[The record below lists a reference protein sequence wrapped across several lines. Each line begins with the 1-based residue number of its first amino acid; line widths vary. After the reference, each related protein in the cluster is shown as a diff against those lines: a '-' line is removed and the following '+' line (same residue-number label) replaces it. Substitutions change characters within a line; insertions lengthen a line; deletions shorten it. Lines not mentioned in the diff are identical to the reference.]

1 MHEDQNLALRTV
13 CGWCK
18 PLSFRSSFH
27 QPAEDM
33 SYYKSCLLSALEAPE
48 LCPDVSGKQDP
59 PDTCE
64 PQTSAADKLPPGRGG
79 CNPWQCGAQLSD
91 RFQTRRWLF
100 CSISGAAPSVLQAPG
115 SSCCQQTLG
124 REKRNRS
131 QHIACFPLH
140 HRKMKVECWAR
151 TGSQPQTHK
160 MSTLPVAFDFCIK
173 VSVPGHN
180 HKVIS
185 IPLPS
190 RARSDHTQEATEA
203 DAPWHQ

>member
-79 CNPWQCGAQLSD
+79 VQSLAMWSSAFRQISD
-91 RFQTRRWLF
+91 QKVVVLF
-100 CSISGAAPSVLQAPG
+100 HFWS
-115 SSCCQQTLG
+115 
-124 REKRNRS
+124 
-131 QHIACFPLH
+131 
-140 HRKMKVECWAR
+140 
-151 TGSQPQTHK
+151 
-160 MSTLPVAFDFCIK
+160 STLSFTSPREQLLPANAWK
-173 VSVPGHN
+173 G
-180 HKVIS
+180 KKKQ
-185 IPLPS
+185 IPAHCLLPS
-190 RARSDHTQEATEA
+190 PSQEDESGVLGQNWKSTSNPQDVNPACGL
-203 DAPWHQ
+203 